1 MLARNGLRR
10 LAPGF
15 AALPRSPALG
25 CADSG
30 GLPWLTLD
38 WVPVTGLLMR
48 FGWSPSGV
56 QIPDPPQLADPFPER
71 AGTGPDLR
79 WPSLFSMVAS
89 LDELP
94 KIGAPATRALNNAGY
109 TSLRQLAGVPRAE
122 LAKLH
127 GMGPKALRII
137 EDHLAKQ
144 GLRLS

>member
-1 MLARNGLRR
+1 MA
-10 LAPGF
+10 AP
-15 AALPRSPALG
+15 
-25 CADSG
+25 
-30 GLPWLTLD
+30 
-38 WVPVTGLLMR
+38 
-48 FGWSPSGV
+48 
-56 QIPDPPQLADPFPER
+56 
-71 AGTGPDLR
+71 
-79 WPSLFSMVAS
+79 

-137 EDHLAKQ
+137 EDNLAKQ